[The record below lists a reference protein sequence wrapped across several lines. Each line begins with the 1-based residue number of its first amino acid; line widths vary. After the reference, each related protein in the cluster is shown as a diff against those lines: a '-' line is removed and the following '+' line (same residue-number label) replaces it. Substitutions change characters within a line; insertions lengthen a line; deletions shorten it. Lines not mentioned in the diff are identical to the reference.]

1 MSNNRRDVLAK
12 VTGKAIYAND
22 IQMPGMVFCKV
33 VRSTIASGRIRSIDT
48 ARAEQV
54 PGVLRVFTAKDIPG
68 IPNQPCDRPVICGD
82 RVRYI
87 GDAVA
92 LIAAETREQAEEAA
106 ALVRVEYEELP
117 ANFDPLHA
125 LDEDAPL
132 IHEGGNT
139 ICRWKTQRGDV
150 EEAFRHCDHI
160 LERDY
165 VTSRV
170 QHVCIETEAAV
181 AYTDPVTNEVIV
193 RCPVNSPFVIRKT
206 VAETLGVPY
215 TQVRVVLAPPSAART
230 MTLPWPPAGRRW

>member
-1 MSNNRRDVLAK
+1 
-12 VTGKAIYAND
+12 
-22 IQMPGMVFCKV
+22 MVFCKV

-132 IHEGGNT
+132 IHEG
-139 ICRWKTQRGDV
+139 
-150 EEAFRHCDHI
+150 
-160 LERDY
+160 
-165 VTSRV
+165 
-170 QHVCIETEAAV
+170 ET
-181 AYTDPVTNEVIV
+181 
-193 RCPVNSPFVIRKT
+193 
-206 VAETLGVPY
+206 
-215 TQVRVVLAPPSAART
+215 PSAAGRPSGGTWRRPSGTATTFWSGT
-230 MTLPWPPAGRRW
+230 M